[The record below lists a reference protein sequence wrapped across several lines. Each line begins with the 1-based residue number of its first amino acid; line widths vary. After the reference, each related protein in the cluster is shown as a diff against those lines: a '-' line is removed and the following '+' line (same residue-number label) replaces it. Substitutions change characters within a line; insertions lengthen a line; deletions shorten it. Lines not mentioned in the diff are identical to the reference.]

1 MGDRPF
7 PLEPA
12 VLGRDLGPLALPAVA
27 DGVVPTTRPPSHPLG
42 QSTSGDMAATT
53 VSMSR
58 ALNAS

>member
-12 VLGRDLGPLALPAVA
+12 VLGRDFGPLALPVVA
-27 DGVVPTTRPPSHPLG
+27 DGVVPDYPAASHPLG